1 MPGPTRTHLSD
12 LRAPPAWPSTPR
24 QASPGSSRRC
34 TAPSRCGPCRSDVPR
49 PGSTRGITGFVYRS
63 IQGSVRLIGRG
74 IDLGLAPIVPLLPE
88 GESTP
93 VRDAFVSS
101 VNGVFGDYLDRT
113 GNPLAIEMGL
123 RYRDRPLDLDDL
135 PGTID
140 SDGDAA
146 PGGRILLM
154 VHGLCLNER
163 HWRREG
169 HDHGAALADELGYTP
184 LYLRYNTGQH
194 IGHNGASSQRCS
206 RGSSRAGRGPSRSS
220 CILGHSMGG
229 LVARSACHYGRKA
242 GHGWLEHLGKLVF
255 LGTPHH
261 GSPLERGGHRLDYVL
276 EVSPY
281 SAPFTRIGKARSAGT
296 TDLRHGSI
304 TTDAHEVVP
313 LPAGVKCYA
322 AAGRS
327 RPGAACS
334 PSGWSATAW
343 CRSTARSAATPSASA
358 RWRSRRTASGSGT
371 AWGTSSCSVAPRCT
385 HSCTTGCRTGA
396 SVHRRPQSA
405 VRGEHA
411 MAAGQVQARRRNQH
425 RQPGDEVKGLHR
437 RPPAFCS
444 TRVCTLPAL
453 PRQAQCDAWQAQ
465 GMSPP
470 ITRGR

>member
-12 LRAPPAWPSTPR
+12 LRGAAR
-24 QASPGSSRRC
+24 MAFDA
-34 TAPSRCGPCRSDVPR
+34 TAGVAGIVEKMHRTIQVRPLPVGRTE

-74 IDLGLAPIVPLLPE
+74 IDLGLAPIVALLPE

-194 IGHNGASSQRCS
+194 IGHNGREFAAMLERLISSWPR
-206 RGSSRAGRGPSRSS
+206 PVEELV
-220 CILGHSMGG
+220 ILGHSMGG

-281 SAPFTRIGKARSAGT
+281 SAPFTRIGKARSAGI

-322 AAGRS
+322 AA
-327 RPGAACS
+327 
-334 PSGWSATAW
+334 ATLA
-343 CRSTARSAATPSASA
+343 
-358 RWRSRRTASGSGT
+358 
-371 AWGTSSCSVAPRCT
+371 
-385 HSCTTGCRTGA
+385 
-396 SVHRRPQSA
+396 
-405 VRGEHA
+405 
-411 MAAGQVQARRRNQH
+411 ARRSVLAERLVGDGLVPLDSALGRH
-425 RQPGDEVKGLHR
+425 AERERTLAIPKDRQWVGYGMGHLELLSRAEVYSQLHDW
-437 RPPAFCS
+437 
-444 TRVCTLPAL
+444 L
-453 PRQAQCDAWQAQ
+453 QD
-465 GMSPP
+465 
-470 ITRGR
+470 RG